1 MFRKLIVIM
10 IVAGVLAIAGLPA
23 ITTALCRLGV
33 IPVAQSIRAEFFT
46 GTALAV
52 IVALLVLLPSWSR
65 LPWRFRVAVR
75 QCPVCEHP
83 LGRPGRYCPTC
94 GSRV

>member
-1 MFRKLIVIM
+1 MSRKLIVIT
-10 IVAGVLAIAGLPA
+10 IVAGVLAIAGFPA
-23 ITTALCRLGV
+23 IATALYRLGV
-33 IPVAQSIRAEFFT
+33 IPVAQSIRAEYFT

-52 IVALLVLLPSWSR
+52 IVALLVLLPGWDR
-65 LPWRFRVAVR
+65 LPWRFRIAVR

-83 LGRPGRYCPTC
+83 LRRPGRYCPTC